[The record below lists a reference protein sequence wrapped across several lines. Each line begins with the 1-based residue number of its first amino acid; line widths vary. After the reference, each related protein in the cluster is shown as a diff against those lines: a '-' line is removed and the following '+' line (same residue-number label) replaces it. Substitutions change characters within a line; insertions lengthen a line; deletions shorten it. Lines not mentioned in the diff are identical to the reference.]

1 MKNANKQ
8 WTAREIRTLKE
19 LRIKGANDH
28 DISLALGRS
37 EAAVQLK
44 RSELG
49 MVRQYP
55 RRSPLKQGQYT
66 KYLKPQTEVSLLWG
80 LIKYSK
86 A

>member
-1 MKNANKQ
+1 MKNSNKQ
-8 WTAREIRTLKE
+8 WNAGEIRTLKE

-37 EAAVQLK
+37 EEAIRQK

-49 MVRQYP
+49 MVRQYAQ
-55 RRSPLKQGQYT
+55 RSPLKQGKYT
-66 KYLKPQTEVSLLWG
+66 KYLKPKTEVSLLWG